1 MVKVKLDRLD
11 EHTLKMSKEEL
22 LIELNDQIE
31 LTSEIM
37 RLDRE
42 EIREWRLECDKY
54 QQSAFRWRWSFY
66 FLFLVLVIIAF
77 ALN

>member
-1 MVKVKLDRLD
+1 MTLERLD
-11 EHTLKMSKEEL
+11 EDTLLMTREQL
-22 LIELNDQIE
+22 LIELNNQIE
-31 LTSEIM
+31 ITSEVM

-42 EIREWRLECDKY
+42 EIREWRAECNKY

-77 ALN
+77 NPN

>member
-1 MVKVKLDRLD
+1 VVKVKLDRLD

-42 EIREWRLECDKY
+42 EIREWRLECVEME
-54 QQSAFRWRWSFY
+54 
-66 FLFLVLVIIAF
+66 FLFSILGSGDYCIHS
-77 ALN
+77 

>member
-1 MVKVKLDRLD
+1 MTLERLD

-22 LIELNDQIE
+22 LTELNDQIE

-42 EIREWRLECDKY
+42 EIRVWRLECDKY

-66 FLFLVLVIIAF
+66 FLLLILVIIAF
-77 ALN
+77 SLN

>member
-1 MVKVKLDRLD
+1 MTLERLD
-11 EHTLKMSKEEL
+11 EDTLLMTREQL
-22 LIELNDQIE
+22 LIELNNQIE
-31 LTSEIM
+31 ITSEVM

-42 EIREWRLECDKY
+42 EIREWRAECDKY

-77 ALN
+77 NLN

>member
-1 MVKVKLDRLD
+1 MTLERLD
-11 EHTLKMSKEEL
+11 EDTLLMTREQL
-22 LIELNDQIE
+22 LIELNNQIE
-31 LTSEIM
+31 ITSEVM

-66 FLFLVLVIIAF
+66 FLFLILVIIAF
-77 ALN
+77 TLN

>member
-1 MVKVKLDRLD
+1 MTLERLD
-11 EHTLKMSKEEL
+11 EDTLLMTREQL
-22 LIELNDQIE
+22 LIELNNQIE
-31 LTSEIM
+31 ITSEVM

-42 EIREWRLECDKY
+42 EIREWRAECNKY

-77 ALN
+77 NLN

>member
-1 MVKVKLDRLD
+1 MTLERLD
-11 EHTLKMSKEEL
+11 EDTLLMTREQL

-42 EIREWRLECDKY
+42 EIREWRAECNKY

-77 ALN
+77 NLN

>member
-1 MVKVKLDRLD
+1 MTLERLD
-11 EHTLKMSKEEL
+11 EDTLLMTREQL
-22 LIELNDQIE
+22 LIELNNQIE
-31 LTSEIM
+31 ITSEVM

-42 EIREWRLECDKY
+42 EIREWRAECNKY

-77 ALN
+77 NIN

>member
-1 MVKVKLDRLD
+1 MTLERLD
-11 EHTLKMSKEEL
+11 EDTLLMTREQL
-22 LIELNDQIE
+22 LIELNNQIE
-31 LTSEIM
+31 ITSGVM

-42 EIREWRLECDKY
+42 EIREWRAECNKY

-77 ALN
+77 NLN

>member
-1 MVKVKLDRLD
+1 MKLDRLD
-11 EHTLKMSKEEL
+11 EDTLLMTREQL
-22 LIELNDQIE
+22 LVELNDQIE

-42 EIREWRLECDKY
+42 EIREWRLECGKY

-66 FLFLVLVIIAF
+66 FLFLILVIIAF
-77 ALN
+77 TLN

>member
-31 LTSEIM
+31 FTSEIM
-37 RLDRE
+37 RLNRE
-42 EIREWRLECDKY
+42 EIREWRLECGKY

-66 FLFLVLVIIAF
+66 FLFLILVIIAF
-77 ALN
+77 TLN

>member
-1 MVKVKLDRLD
+1 MTLERLD

-22 LIELNDQIE
+22 LTELNDQIE

-42 EIREWRLECDKY
+42 EIREWRLECEKY

-66 FLFLVLVIIAF
+66 FLFLILAIIAF
-77 ALN
+77 TLN

>member
-1 MVKVKLDRLD
+1 MTLERLD
-11 EHTLKMSKEEL
+11 EDTLLMTREQL

-31 LTSEIM
+31 LTAEIM

-42 EIREWRLECDKY
+42 EIREWRAECNKY

-77 ALN
+77 NLN

>member
-1 MVKVKLDRLD
+1 MTLERLD
-11 EHTLKMSKEEL
+11 EDTLLMTREQL
-22 LIELNDQIE
+22 LIELNNQIE
-31 LTSEIM
+31 ITSKVM

-42 EIREWRLECDKY
+42 EIREWRAECSKY

-77 ALN
+77 NHN

>member
-1 MVKVKLDRLD
+1 MTLERLD
-11 EHTLKMSKEEL
+11 EDTLLMTREQL
-22 LIELNDQIE
+22 LIELNNQIE
-31 LTSEIM
+31 ITSEVM

-42 EIREWRLECDKY
+42 EIREWRAECNKY

-77 ALN
+77 TLN

>member
-1 MVKVKLDRLD
+1 MTLERLD
-11 EHTLKMSKEEL
+11 EDTLLMTREQL
-22 LIELNDQIE
+22 LIELNNQIE
-31 LTSEIM
+31 IASEVM

-42 EIREWRLECDKY
+42 EIREWRAECNKY

-77 ALN
+77 TLN

>member
-1 MVKVKLDRLD
+1 MKLDRLD
-11 EHTLKMSKEEL
+11 EDTLLMTREQL
-22 LIELNDQIE
+22 LSELNDQIE
-31 LTSEIM
+31 ITSEVM

-42 EIREWRLECDKY
+42 EIREWRAECNKY

-77 ALN
+77 NLN

>member
-1 MVKVKLDRLD
+1 MTLDRLD
-11 EHTLKMSKEEL
+11 ENTLLMTREQL
-22 LIELNDQIE
+22 LSELNDQIE

-42 EIREWRLECDKY
+42 EIREWRAECDKY

-66 FLFLVLVIIAF
+66 FLFLVLVIIA
-77 ALN
+77 LNLN

>member
-1 MVKVKLDRLD
+1 MTLERLD
-11 EHTLKMSKEEL
+11 EDTLLMTREQL

-42 EIREWRLECDKY
+42 EIREWRAECNKY

-77 ALN
+77 TLN